1 MRACM
6 HLSLQLFIH
15 PSIHPS
21 TLSFKKHLLS
31 AHHMPDT
38 VLALRPQQR
47 TKPAKFQCSGSFH
60 SREWREYKYILI
72 SGGKEAKKENK
83 ATQGDKEGPP
93 WWLCGKECA
102 CQCRRHRF
110 DPWVRKIP
118 WRRKWQPTPVF
129 LPGKFHRQRSLVG
142 YNSWGCKRVRR
153 NLVTNQLS

>member
-1 MRACM
+1 MKQATLEDLVTCSKSSSGSIGAKNLKTSNPQDTAFPMAYWGEADLSIPPSIHPSIPPSTHSSFHSSTHASIRACM

-60 SREWREYKYILI
+60 SRE
-72 SGGKEAKKENK
+72 
-83 ATQGDKEGPP
+83 
-93 WWLCGKECA
+93 
-102 CQCRRHRF
+102 
-110 DPWVRKIP
+110 
-118 WRRKWQPTPVF
+118 
-129 LPGKFHRQRSLVG
+129 
-142 YNSWGCKRVRR
+142 
-153 NLVTNQLS
+153 